1 MLSHIPHKTDVK
13 KITPHLLA
21 KLNEFVET
29 RMGLHFPPSRLG
41 DLERGISAAA
51 VEFSFNHAEP
61 CIEWLLSATL
71 SHSQIRIL
79 ASHLTVG
86 ETYFFRDK
94 RVFEIL
100 ETHVLPKVIS
110 SRRGGEQNLRIWSA
124 ACSSGEEPYSIAI
137 LLARML
143 PDLKNW
149 NISILATDIAPLSLR
164 KATEG
169 VYRDWSFRDTPPWI
183 KDKYFKKIDKNFEIV
198 PHIRRMVTFSCL
210 NLAEDPYPAMINAT
224 NGMDIIFCRNVLMY
238 FSRNRANV
246 VIDNL
251 SHCLVEGGW
260 LVVGPVDAPPGPN
273 FPSMLQR
280 VRFPGAILYK
290 KGARPE
296 NESTSLPTMPAQAT
310 EMQKTP
316 ILVTTRGTSHTA
328 GAERHE
334 QPPPLPE
341 HAATDTGEMSSQA
354 RQLANRGKL
363 AEALASCEE
372 TIRHDKLNPALYY
385 LQATIL
391 QEMGMADNAAA
402 TLQRALYIDQDFVI
416 AHFALGHLLQ
426 NQGKY
431 KTAEKHLQKAY
442 ALLKLYRPEEI
453 PPEAEGISAG
463 RLMELINTMQSI
475 EGHGGMNE
483 RRAD

>member
-1 MLSHIPHKTDVK
+1 MK
-13 KITPHLLA
+13 KIPPHLLA
-21 KLNEFVET
+21 KFHEFVET
-29 RMGLHFPPSRLG
+29 RMGLHFPPSRLS

-51 VEFSFNHAEP
+51 VDFGFNHAEP
-61 CIEWLLSATL
+61 CIESLLSSAL
-71 SHSQIRIL
+71 SQNQIRAL

-86 ETYFFRDK
+86 ETYFFRDI

-100 ETHVLPKVIS
+100 ETHVLPKLIA
-110 SRRGGEQNLRIWSA
+110 SRRGREQNLRIWSA
-124 ACSSGEEPYSIAI
+124 ACSTGEEPYSIAI
-137 LLARML
+137 LLARMI

-149 NISILATDIAPLSLR
+149 NISILATDIAPRSLR
-164 KATEG
+164 KAAEG
-169 VYRDWSFRDTPPWI
+169 VYREWSFRDTPPWVR
-183 KDKYFKKIDKNFEIV
+183 DKYFKQIDKTFEIV

-210 NLAEDPYPAMINAT
+210 NLAEDPYPAIINAT
-224 NGMDIIFCRNVLMY
+224 NGMDIVFCRNVLMY
-238 FSRNRANV
+238 FSRERATK
-246 VIDNL
+246 VIANL

-260 LVVGPVDAPPGPN
+260 LVVGPVDAPPGPG
-273 FPSMLQR
+273 FPSLLQL

-290 KGARPE
+290 KGARAE
-296 NESTSLPTMPAQAT
+296 NKSISLPAMPVQAA

-316 ILVTTRGTSHTA
+316 ALVATRETSHTA
-328 GAERHE
+328 GAKRHE
-334 QPPPLPE
+334 PPPPLPE
-341 HAATDTGEMSSQA
+341 HAAADAGEMSIRA

-372 TIRHDKLNPALYY
+372 AIRRDKLNPALYY

-391 QEMGMADNAAA
+391 QEMGMADDAAV

-442 ALLKLYRPEEI
+442 ALLKLYRPEEM
-453 PPEAEGISAG
+453 PPEAEGMSAG
-463 RLMELINTMQSI
+463 RLMELIRTMQNI
-475 EGHGGMNE
+475 EGQEGLNE